1 MLRVNSQYLT
11 PVFMIDIEKLKDEI
25 VERLKPL
32 NPDKII
38 LFGSYAYGTP
48 NVDSD
53 IDLLLIKND
62 LAKDK
67 VRDEMLQAQKLL
79 WDLIKKY
86 HIGFDV
92 FADSFHRIKY
102 RIEYVK
108 DQFYSKILNE
118 GKVIYEQ

>member
-1 MLRVNSQYLT
+1 VSREK
-11 PVFMIDIEKLKDEI
+11 IDIEKLKEEI

-48 NVDSD
+48 NEDSD
-53 IDLLLIKND
+53 IDLFLIKND

-67 VRDEMLQAQKLL
+67 VRDEMLKAQKLL

-92 FADSFHRIKY
+92 FADSFDRIKY
-102 RIEYVK
+102 RIDYVK
-108 DQFYSKILNE
+108 DQFYSKIINE